1 VFLGLVHP
9 VCGFIPAKNT
19 SSIPIALTFDWGHI
33 PGQHPGPRT
42 FGFLGPDTSSR
53 CGSNSLTAKT
63 MRKARPCGIRGNG
76 MRALTSIGVAVAIVL
91 CALVS
96 MNTRAEGSSQ
106 ANVLKVPE
114 QYATIQAAV
123 DAAVPGDTIEV
134 SAGTY
139 DESITIDV
147 ANLKLVGA
155 GSDSTTIDGG
165 GSDRVLYVDRAEGV
179 EITGFTITN
188 GYNGIS
194 ASFWTH
200 DLTISNNQIVGNDNY
215 AIECGDQSSSI
226 AVIENVIAENS
237 GGVNI
242 YGSISCEIKRN
253 SIDDC
258 YGEGICL
265 EGASWK
271 SEGSSNNIVEGNTI
285 SNNGVGVS
293 VNDFSDNNRI
303 FHNNFVN
310 NTVQADASGY
320 ANYWDNG
327 PASGGNYWSDYSGA
341 DTNGDGIGDSPY
353 LVGANNQDMY
363 PFIDLRV
370 CGEVIMVL
378 ESESAKAGSEVLIEG
393 SVSPVRGG
401 VSIAIEKRAVGED
414 AWTSL
419 ATVTTDASGH
429 YSYTWKAED
438 AGSFELR
445 ARWSGDPNTFPSE
458 SQAIQIGI
466 EESAGNMLV
475 YVIAA
480 VALVCVFAVIG
491 VLVMRRKRK

>member
-1 VFLGLVHP
+1 MLR
-9 VCGFIPAKNT
+9 AT
-19 SSIPIALTFDWGHI
+19 WE
-33 PGQHPGPRT
+33 
-42 FGFLGPDTSSR
+42 
-53 CGSNSLTAKT
+53 KT
-63 MRKARPCGIRGNG
+63 IGKVRPYGIRGNG
-76 MRALTSIGVAVAIVL
+76 MRALASIGMVVAIIL

-96 MNTRAEGSSQ
+96 MNMRAEGSSQ

-114 QYATIQAAV
+114 QYATIQTAI
-123 DAAVPGDTIEV
+123 DAAVPGDTIEI

-139 DESITIDV
+139 DESIAIDV

-165 GSDRVLYVDRAEGV
+165 GSDRVVYVDRADCV
-179 EITGFTITN
+179 EITGLTITN

-200 DLTISNNQIVGNDNY
+200 DLTISNNQIVENDNY
-215 AIECGDQSSSI
+215 AIVCGDQSSSI

-253 SIDDC
+253 SISDC
-258 YGEGICL
+258 YGEGIGL

-303 FHNNFVN
+303 FHNNFVS

-327 PASGGNYWSDYSGA
+327 PTSGGNYWSDYPGA

-353 LVGANNQDMY
+353 PVGTNNQDMY

-370 CGEVIMVL
+370 CGEVVMAL

-393 SVSPVRGG
+393 SVSPARGG
-401 VSIAIEKRAVGED
+401 VSITIEKRVVGED

-429 YSYTWKAED
+429 YSYTWKADD

-445 ARWSGDPNTFPSE
+445 ACWSGDPNTFPSQ
-458 SQAIQIGI
+458 SQAIQI
-466 EESAGNMLV
+466 EVKESGGNILV

-480 VALVCVFAVIG
+480 VALACVFVILAVLI
-491 VLVMRRKRK
+491 MRRKRK